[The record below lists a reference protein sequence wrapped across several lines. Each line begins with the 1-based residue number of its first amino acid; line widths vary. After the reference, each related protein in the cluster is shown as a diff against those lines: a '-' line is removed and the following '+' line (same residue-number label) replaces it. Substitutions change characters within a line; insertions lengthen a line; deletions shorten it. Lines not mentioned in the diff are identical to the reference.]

1 MITSHIGIWTV
12 PMGVDRVVS
21 MHIIA
26 KWSEGLSPSNKIY
39 TALGGLTIQGET
51 TK

>member
-26 KWSEGLSPSNKIY
+26 KWSEGLSPSHKIY